1 MSTTDLNRIEND
13 LAATRTRLDSR
24 IGLLQDRFTPG
35 RIADDAVAYLRSS
48 SGSEFLDSL
57 TSSVKRNPLPVA
69 LTGIGLA
76 WLVAAS
82 QRPAGIERVGATSD
96 DAVARRLMIRERLAA
111 GANLGPR
118 VCQKTRTR
126 ATANGDRV
134 HMTRVSA
141 LGVQQKQDEDKAS
154 FATRVANMAG
164 SFRDGTTAGVQN
176 VRDKA
181 GDLVDQTSDLASRT
195 AGAASDAASNIGD
208 RVSQGFDAGRQAA
221 GGIGTSLLASP
232 AMLGALGLA
241 AGAVLA
247 ALIPQTD
254 QEEAALCD
262 IAGRVRHAASDAAQG
277 VLDKGGAAAGAIV
290 DQGRSSLQQHGFA
303 GDKSAGD
310 YVDGALSGNV
320 SKNLKDALT
329 ELMDAGEA
337 AARK

>member
-111 GANLGPR
+111 GEL
-118 VCQKTRTR
+118 R
-126 ATANGDRV
+126 AARMPEDTDEGYRERL

-141 LGVQQKQDEDKAS
+141 LGVQQGQDEDKAS

-164 SFRDGTTAGVQN
+164 PFRDGTTAGVQN

-181 GDLVDQTSDLASRT
+181 GDLVDQTSDLASCT

-303 GDKSAGD
+303 GGKSAGD

-320 SKNLKDALT
+320 SKKLKDVVT
-329 ELMDAGEA
+329 EVMDAGEA